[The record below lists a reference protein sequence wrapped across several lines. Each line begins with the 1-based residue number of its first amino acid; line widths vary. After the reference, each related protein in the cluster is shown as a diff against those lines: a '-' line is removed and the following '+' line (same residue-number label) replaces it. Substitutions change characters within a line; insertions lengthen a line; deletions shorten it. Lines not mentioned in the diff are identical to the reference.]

1 MKLLLFIILLG
12 LLSYNYGLRIPG
24 FISGMSMQRYREKFL
39 YPEIDVTDCSFVKV
53 NTTTAKVD
61 NFDPNNTETWQQV
74 RYF

>member
-1 MKLLLFIILLG
+1 MKVLLFLIC
-12 LLSYNYGLRIPG
+12 LSFIVQNHGLRIPG
-24 FISGMSMQRYREKFL
+24 FISGMPMGYYQEKL
-39 YPEIDVTDCSFVKV
+39 PYSETDAEDCSFVKV